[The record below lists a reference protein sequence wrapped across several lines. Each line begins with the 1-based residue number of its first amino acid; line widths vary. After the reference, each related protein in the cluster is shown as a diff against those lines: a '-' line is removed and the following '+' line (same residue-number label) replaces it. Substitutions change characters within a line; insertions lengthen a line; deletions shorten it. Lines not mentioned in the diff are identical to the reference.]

1 MGIKSTILT
10 AAAVAIM
17 GLPAAA
23 AVIQSSTRVLEENGG
38 KLGFEFHNI
47 EQYAGTGAYFTIST
61 GAATTGAADGSD
73 DGLDLD
79 GEGHRGKF
87 EFMKVSVDGWNL
99 GKYSCGT
106 ARTTHIAGATMN
118 GPADCQFTLRFD
130 FKAGDFREIAEGGLE
145 FLLNFGAGVG
155 AFDDGDAITV
165 ALNLDSTPPI
175 AQAPLPA
182 SALLLLG
189 GIGAAGFA
197 SRRRKNKS

>member
-1 MGIKSTILT
+1 MGIKSTTIA

-23 AVIQSSTRVLEENGG
+23 AVVQSSTRVLTEDGQR
-38 KLGFEFHNI
+38 LGFEFHNI

-61 GAATTGAADGSD
+61 GAASTGAADGSD
-73 DGLDLD
+73 AGLDLD
-79 GEGHRGKF
+79 GEGQGGRF
-87 EFMKVSVDGWNL
+87 EFMNVSVDGLQL
-99 GKYSCGT
+99 GRYACGNSRFT
-106 ARTTHIAGATMN
+106 DISSFTMN
-118 GPADCQFTLRFD
+118 GPADCQFSMRFD
-130 FKAGDFREIAEGGLE
+130 FSAGDFLELAQGGLE

-155 AFDDGDAITV
+155 AFNDGDEITV
-165 ALNLDSTPPI
+165 ALNLDTTPPI

-197 SRRRKNKS
+197 GRRRKTKS

>member
-1 MGIKSTILT
+1 MGIKSTAI
-10 AAAVAIM
+10 AAAAAAII
-17 GLPAAA
+17 GLPASA
-23 AVIQSSTRVLEENGG
+23 AVIQSSTRVLEEDGG
-38 KLGFEFHNI
+38 RLGFEFHNI

-61 GAATTGAADGSD
+61 GSATTGAADGSD

-79 GEGHRGKF
+79 GEGRGGRF
-87 EFMKVSVDGWNL
+87 EFMKVSVDGWHL

-106 ARTTHIAGATMN
+106 ARTKHIAGATMN
-118 GPADCQFTLRFD
+118 GPADCQFSLRFD
-130 FKAGDFREIAEGGLE
+130 FKPGDFAEIAENGLE
-145 FLLNFGAGVG
+145 FILNFGAGVG
-155 AFDDGDAITV
+155 AFDDGDEITV

-189 GIGAAGFA
+189 GLGAAGFA